1 MVIQSRPP
9 RAESL
14 EEENTQLRNT
24 VNELQRERL
33 ELQYQAQRA
42 ILERQHIEDVLDSRH
57 PPPPP
62 PRPISDRGY
71 HPYARPPQA
80 SNRGR
85 LLTPASSRDH
95 LPTPSGSSIGPSQ
108 SKPTPRPFVQPRQT
122 GQKMIIEISPPSLST
137 TARPLP
143 PSEKKKEW

>member
-33 ELQYQAQRA
+33 KLQYQAQRT
-42 ILERQHIEDVLDSRH
+42 ILERQHIEDVLDSARPPP

-62 PRPISDRGY
+62 PRPI
-71 HPYARPPQA
+71 YAPGNPLYAWPPQA
-80 SNRGR
+80 GKRG
-85 LLTPASSRDH
+85 H
-95 LPTPSGSSIGPSQ
+95 LPPPSGSLTGPSR
-108 SKPTPRPFVQPRQT
+108 SKP
-122 GQKMIIEISPPSLST
+122 
-137 TARPLP
+137 
-143 PSEKKKEW
+143 